1 MYKAVGYNSLGET
14 LLIHTLSSA
23 YYAMTKKPILREGN
37 RIREGQN
44 CLVFMQDSGLHKII
58 TTFGLYYDPD
68 KLRNMF
74 FYYVHIA

>member
-23 YYAMTKKPILREGN
+23 YYAMTKKPIYREGE
-37 RIREGQN
+37 RIKEGKECIAFIQN
-44 CLVFMQDSGLHKII
+44 SGIHQII

-68 KLRNMF
+68 KMQNLF
-74 FYYVHIA
+74 FYYVEMA